1 MQPSEPELS
10 ATAPSGQPASLQL
23 PSNAMPHSF
32 LPNPTSS
39 ALIGA
44 GPAHSIIVPKPSLI
58 SPVVSHGP
66 TPSQKDF
73 AIALGVS
80 QARISQLVKIGMPLN
95 SIAAAKEWRV
105 KRQRYND
112 EVLSES
118 GSPDPGAAFD
128 SKLQH
133 AGVAAS
139 HGAAVSRTLPQQ
151 TAR

>member
-1 MQPSEPELS
+1 MQPTEPESPAPAVAASVQLLS
-10 ATAPSGQPASLQL
+10 NSTPTPLSVLAASTPL
-23 PSNAMPHSF
+23 S
-32 LPNPTSS
+32 
-39 ALIGA
+39 
-44 GPAHSIIVPKPSLI
+44 SIILPKPSLGS
-58 SPVVSHGP
+58 SPSTTNSP

-105 KRQRYND
+105 KRQRSND
-112 EVLSES
+112 ESLSEVGES

-133 AGVAAS
+133 AGIASS
-139 HGAAVSRTLPQQ
+139 HGSTGPRAPPVQ

>member
-1 MQPSEPELS
+1 MQPSEPESS
-10 ATAPSGQPASLQL
+10 ATASPGQSASLQL
-23 PSNAMPHSF
+23 LSNATPHSF

-44 GPAHSIIVPKPSLI
+44 GATHSIIVPKPSLI
-58 SPVVSHGP
+58 TPVVSHGS

-95 SIAAAKEWRV
+95 SITAAKEWRV

-112 EVLSES
+112 DVLSES
-118 GSPDPGAAFD
+118 GSPDPGSAFD

-133 AGVAAS
+133 AGVPAS
-139 HGAAVSRTLPQQ
+139 HGPAVARTLPQQ
-151 TAR
+151 AAR

>member
-1 MQPSEPELS
+1 M
-10 ATAPSGQPASLQL
+10 T
-23 PSNAMPHSF
+23 N
-32 LPNPTSS
+32 
-39 ALIGA
+39 
-44 GPAHSIIVPKPSLI
+44 
-58 SPVVSHGP
+58 GP

-105 KRQRYND
+105 KRQRSND
-112 EVLSES
+112 ESLSEVGES

-133 AGVAAS
+133 VGIASS
-139 HGAAVSRTLPQQ
+139 HGSAGPRAPPLQ